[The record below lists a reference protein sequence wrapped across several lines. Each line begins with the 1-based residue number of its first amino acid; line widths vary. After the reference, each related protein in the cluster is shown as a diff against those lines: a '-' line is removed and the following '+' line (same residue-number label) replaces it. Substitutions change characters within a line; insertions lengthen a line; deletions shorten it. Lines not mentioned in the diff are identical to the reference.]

1 MKSMRNNYSHRL
13 ILFLGAV
20 ALACLGQPARGG
32 SPVGDVVGKVTVGYQ
47 GWFACTGDGAPIG
60 TWWHYSGGTQP
71 PTPITLSNSI
81 HCWPD
86 MRQFVKGYQTGYTNL
101 GNGQPATLFSSYD
114 QQTVDTHF
122 RWMAE
127 NGIDTAALQRF
138 NPTGGEGPTR
148 DVMAIKVRKAAETY
162 GRKFY
167 IMYDVSGWTTMQAEI
182 KADWTNKMSALTVSP
197 AYATQNGK
205 PVVCIWGFGFND
217 GNHPWDAITCG
228 EVINWFKGQGCY
240 VIGGVP
246 THWRTEDGDSRTNF
260 LSAYSALNM
269 ISPWM
274 VGRIGNTGDVDNFY
288 NNVNLP
294 DQAYCNANGIDY
306 QPCVL
311 PGDTGQRAHGNFMWR
326 QFYNMQRAGCQ
337 GIYISMYDEFNEGN
351 QIACTAENASMSPIG
366 TPALY
371 FTLDQDGTPCSSD
384 YYLRLTGDGG
394 RMFKGQMALTA
405 TRPTLPML
413 PVAAPAAPKGLT
425 ANGGNAQGAL
435 SWTASAGATSYNI
448 KRAVV
453 SGGAYTTIATNVGA
467 IGYIDAG
474 LVNGTT
480 YYYVISMVN
489 SLGEG
494 PDSTQVSVTPAAF
507 YSVNSGGSA
516 ASPFTADA
524 CFSGGNA
531 GSTSSAID
539 TSGVTNPAP
548 QAVYQTERWNN
559 NTYTFTNLV
568 AGTSYK
574 VRLHFAEI
582 FYNAA
587 GVRRFN
593 VFINGTQVLANYDIF
608 ADAGAKNKATIKEY
622 TIAANGSGQI
632 VIQYANGASD
642 NAKSSGVEILPLN
655 AVPLLAPTDLA
666 ATPVSSTEI
675 SLNWTAPAAATSYN
689 VKRATVDGGPYTNIA
704 TGIAATG
711 YWDTGLA
718 LNTAYYYVVSAVNSG
733 GASTNSIQASATTQP
748 QPPPTIPV
756 GLTAASGDGVVTLS
770 WRSSTGAASYNVK
783 RATVS
788 GGPYTTIASPTTTT
802 YTNAGLVNNTT
813 YYYVVSATNAAGGS
827 TNSLEVSGLPSVGI
841 ASASSE
847 NAPSETAARAF
858 DGSTGTKWLASGTTA
873 WLQYYFRG
881 IAKIVV
887 RYDLSS
893 ANDVP
898 GRDPKSWQFQGS
910 HDGTNW
916 TALDTRTGETFA
928 TRFLTKQYP
937 ISNTIG
943 YEYYRL
949 NITTNNGD
957 ASNLQLSELAF
968 TFLVGVP
975 PATPTGLT
983 ATAGDSQAV
992 LNWAAASGATGYNLK
1007 RSTISNGA
1015 YAVIATNLTGLACT
1029 NTGLLNGTAY
1039 YFVVTATN
1047 SFGESANSIE
1057 ASVRPVSTAPLQLG
1071 FGMSSGTMQFNW
1083 PTDHLGWRLEVQT
1096 NSIDAGLGTNWVTV
1110 SGSVLTNQVFVPI
1123 DSANGSAFFRLVYP

>member
-1 MKSMRNNYSHRL
+1 M
-13 ILFLGAV
+13 
-20 ALACLGQPARGG
+20 
-32 SPVGDVVGKVTVGYQ
+32 GDVVGKVTVGYQ
-47 GWFACTGDGAPIG
+47 GWFSCAGDGAPIG
-60 TWWHYSGGTQP
+60 GWWHYSGGAA
-71 PTPITLSNSI
+71 PTPTGLSNSI

-86 MRQFVKGYQTGYTNL
+86 MRQFVKGYQTGFTNF

-148 DVMAIKVRKAAETY
+148 DAMAIKVRKAAETY

-182 KADWTNKMSALTVSP
+182 KADWINKMSALTVSP
-197 AYATQNGK
+197 AYAMQNGK

-217 GNHPWDAITCG
+217 GNHPWDAITCS

-260 LSAYSALNM
+260 LSAYNALDM

-288 NNVNLP
+288 NTVNLP

-351 QIACTAENASMSPIG
+351 QIACTAENASMSPVG
-366 TPALY
+366 TSALY

-413 PVAAPAAPKGLT
+413 PVASPVAPRGLT
-425 ANGGNAQGAL
+425 ANGGNAQAAL
-435 SWTASAGATSYNI
+435 SWTASVGATSYNI
-448 KRAVV
+448 KRAIVN
-453 SGGAYTTIATNVGA
+453 GGTYTTIATNVGA

-489 SLGEG
+489 SLGES

-524 CFSGGNA
+524 YFSGGNA

-539 TSGVTNPAP
+539 TSGVINPAP
-548 QAVYQTERWNN
+548 QTVYQTERWNN
-559 NTYTFTNLV
+559 NTYTFTNLI

-582 FYNAA
+582 FYNTA

-593 VFINGTQVLANYDIF
+593 VFINGAQILANYDIF

-632 VIQYANGASD
+632 IIQYANGASD
-642 NAKSSGVEILPLN
+642 NAKSSGIEILPLN
-655 AVPLLAPTDLA
+655 ATPLLAPTDLT
-666 ATPVSSTEI
+666 ATPISSTEV
-675 SLNWTAPAAATSYN
+675 SLNWTAPAVATSYN

-711 YWDTGLA
+711 YWDTGLVP
-718 LNTAYYYVVSAVNSG
+718 NTTYYYVVLAVNTG
-733 GASTNSIQASATTQP
+733 GQSTNSIQASATTQP

-756 GLTAASGDGVVTLS
+756 GLTAASGDGVVTLN
-770 WRSSTGAASYNVK
+770 WMSSSGAASYNVK

-788 GGPYTTIASPTTTT
+788 GGPYTTIASPTTTSYNNT
-802 YTNAGLVNNTT
+802 GLVNNTT
-813 YYYVVSATNAAGGS
+813 YYYVVSATNAAGAS
-827 TNSLEVSGLPSVGI
+827 TNSLAVSGLPSVGV
-841 ASASSE
+841 ASANSE
-847 NAPSETAARAF
+847 NPPNETAAKAF
-858 DGSTGTKWLASGTTA
+858 DGSVDTKWLTGGING

-881 IAKIVV
+881 IVKTVV

-898 GRDPKSWQFQGS
+898 GRDPKNWQFQGS

-916 TALDTRTGETFA
+916 STLDTRTGETFTA
-928 TRFLTKQYP
+928 RKQTKQYP
-937 ISNTIG
+937 ISNNTG
-943 YEYYRL
+943 YEFYRL
-949 NITTNNGD
+949 NITANNGD
-957 ASNLQLSELAF
+957 ANNIQLSEMAF
-968 TFLVGVP
+968 TFFVGVP
-975 PATPTGLT
+975 PATPAGLT

-992 LNWAAASGATGYNLK
+992 LNWTASLGATGYNVK
-1007 RSTISNGA
+1007 RSTVSNGA
-1015 YAVIATNLTGLACT
+1015 YAVIATNLTGLAYT
-1029 NTGLLNGTAY
+1029 NTGLLNGAVY
-1039 YFVVTATN
+1039 YFAISATN
-1047 SFGESANSIE
+1047 TFGESGNSTPV
-1057 ASVRPVSTAPLQLG
+1057 SVRPVSLIPSPLYVLNTAGQLQ
-1071 FGMSSGTMQFNW
+1071 FAWAQ
-1083 PTDHLGWRLEVQT
+1083 DHTGWSLQVQT
-1096 NSIDAGLGTNWVTV
+1096 NSAGAGLGTNWVTV
-1110 SGSVLTNQVFVPI
+1110 PGSENTNQVFMPVNP
-1123 DSANGSAFFRLVYP
+1123 ANGSAFFRLVHP